1 MSKHNPC
8 YDSAPA
14 PYDSVLVKTL
24 SQTAHACHG
33 GFKDSTRAAMPAR
46 AEKTVETRATHQLM
60 MKNPRLWHTVGK
72 SLSAMGSA
80 CKGTEK
86 LERND
91 SRVDMNDHFA
101 NQENTM

>member
-1 MSKHNPC
+1 MSKHKPC
-8 YDSAPA
+8 FDSAPA
-14 PYDSVLVKTL
+14 QYDNVLVKTL

-46 AEKTVETRATHQLM
+46 AEKDGRDESNSSTDES
-60 MKNPRLWHTVGK
+60 PRLWHTVGT
-72 SLSAMGSA
+72 SLSAMGLA
-80 CKGTEK
+80 CKGTAK

-91 SRVDMNDHFA
+91 SQVNMMDHFA